1 MRRSTGCTL
10 LIAALLSVAGCGG
23 ADEVSPQFTIEM
35 GSQRLLSE
43 AALLAIYFYGAEQSC
58 AGVRATLPRPT
69 SVLGP
74 FRADLTDA
82 GRTAGIVFRQDAV
95 PIGEYL
101 IFVDALDANGALV
114 GTGCSPNQRVLN
126 RQVAAIQVTVQ
137 DI

>member
-1 MRRSTGCTL
+1 MRRSTGCSL
-10 LIAALLSVAGCGG
+10 LIATVLGVLGCGG
-23 ADEVSPQFTIEM
+23 TEEVTPQFRIEM

-58 AGVRATLPRPT
+58 GGVRATTPRPT

-95 PIGEYL
+95 PVGTYL

-114 GTGCSPNQRVLN
+114 GTGCSPNQQVLN
-126 RQVAAIQVTVQ
+126 QQVAAIQVTVQ
-137 DI
+137 DT